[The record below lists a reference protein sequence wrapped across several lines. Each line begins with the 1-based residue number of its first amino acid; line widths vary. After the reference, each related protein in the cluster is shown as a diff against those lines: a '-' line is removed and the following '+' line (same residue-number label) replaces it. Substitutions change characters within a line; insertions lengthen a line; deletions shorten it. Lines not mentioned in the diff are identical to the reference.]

1 MKIFHTT
8 LIFVFISVN
17 VLAQNTSNNFFKKKK
32 IVSSRSFEIP
42 TSKAEYFSLDVA
54 SLSTKMSAVKGRGRQ
69 AAAIVLPL
77 PDGTFEEFEVK
88 ESIVMSAKLAAKFPG
103 IKTYVGVNR
112 ENGYSTVRFEVS
124 PSGFHAMLSTPKGT
138 VYIDPINRKNSNEYQ
153 SYYEKDFLRGH
164 KDDFQEGK
172 PIDDHPALARQVNE
186 LVERG
191 GAQRP
196 SGTELRTYRLAVTAT
211 GEYTRFH
218 GGTVEGAL
226 SAIVTT
232 MNRINGI
239 YEKEVS
245 IRMVL
250 VDNTD
255 QLIFTDRNTDP
266 YTRENLSELKNE
278 VQAKIDEIIGDAN
291 YDIGHGFSTVNGG
304 LANLN
309 VSCKSGLKASGV
321 SGRLLPIGDPY
332 DVYIVAHEFGHQFGA
347 SHTFNGTTG
356 SCSAQNRT
364 GYSAY
369 EPGSGT
375 TIMSYGGTCIFQNI
389 QYSRD
394 DYFHTQSADEIIA
407 YTTLSGG
414 NSCPVVTFTGNNA
427 PIVEVGEG
435 GFTIPRSTPF
445 KLNGSATDLDGD
457 KLVYSWEQFD
467 LGPAGPPQFPTGNA
481 PLFRSFPPVD
491 ESYRIFPQI
500 SDIVNNT
507 RTIGE
512 VLPNYSRSLKFRLTA
527 RDNREGGG
535 GVDYNEISF
544 DVTDQAGPFIVTEP
558 NVSMS
563 LTVLTPQT
571 IRWTVANT
579 NINPV
584 NCQKVNILLS
594 TDGGLTFPTTLVSN
608 TDNDG
613 EVTVLI
619 PDVTTSQAR
628 VKVEAADNIFFDISN
643 VDFNIA
649 APTTDDFIVFVDNET
664 PVVCTANG
672 VINIQVGKLGEF
684 TTPVTLTV
692 AGLPDSYNATFDTN
706 PVVPGNIV
714 PLTIS
719 NTISETGIYD
729 VEITGE
735 AAGITHTQNISLT
748 VPGGIPEIVML
759 QTPMDG
765 NTDVSLLPTL
775 NWDAVSGADSYT
787 LQIALDVEFV
797 NVVSEVTVFNESTY
811 ILEDK
816 LGSNT
821 NYYWRVRASNSCGD
835 GSYSAINS
843 FSTIQI
849 SCFEGIYSGDPIAIS
864 ARGTSKI
871 SSIIEVTEDGIVSD
885 INVKNIVG
893 KHEYVSDLLVVLKS
907 PAGTS
912 VTLFTEICDDSRDF
926 DLGFDD
932 QATTSSISCPP
943 IGKGIYVPEQ
953 ALSAFEGESSMG
965 TWTLEISDVYFI
977 DGGQLEGWTLE
988 ICVNGAITNIANAPT
1003 DLSTT
1008 TVSSNQINM
1017 TWNDN
1022 AADEIGHV
1030 VERSLGNNFNF
1041 LEVVQLPRDATS
1053 YSDRSLE
1060 GGLTYFYRIKA
1071 IKNDA
1076 GNSFSNESFATTII
1090 SVPNAPS
1097 DLTTESKS
1105 IEHVKIGWEDN
1116 SNTETEYVVE
1126 KSTNNANS
1134 YVVVANYPA
1143 NIVSHIDVN
1152 VSVGTTYYYRV
1163 KAVNTQGDSEYS
1175 NEVEV
1180 ITPINPFPAQPT
1192 NFTATVNS
1200 STEIILT
1207 WNDIAINETSYRID
1221 RSLNSYGYEELVVLD
1236 ADTETYM
1243 DTELT
1248 PKTKYYYRIAAVNQA
1263 GSSQA
1268 TLVAATTAN
1277 APPIAPGELTAMYVE
1292 DHIFLQWEHNATNT
1306 NEFVIE
1312 KSTGENTN
1320 FVELSRESIDNFSS
1334 TESFSHVDRDVE
1346 AETTYYYRVKAVNTQ
1361 GDSEYSNEVEVITP
1375 INPFPAQPTNF
1386 TATVNSSTEII
1397 LIWNDIAIN
1406 ETSYRIDRSLNGY
1419 NYGELVVLDADTES
1433 YIDIGLTP
1441 KTKYYYRITAV
1452 NEAGSSQATLAAA
1465 TTANAP
1471 PIAPSE
1477 LTAMYVV
1484 DRIFLQ
1490 WKHNATNADE
1500 FVIEKSI
1507 GGNTNFV
1514 ELSRESVDNFSPTES
1529 FSHVDR
1535 DVEAGITYTYR
1546 IFALNTTGNSDYSN
1560 EVEVITPI
1568 NPFPAQPTNFTAT
1581 VNSPTEIIL
1590 TWNDIAINETSYR
1603 IDRSL
1608 NGYSYGKLVVL
1619 DADTES
1625 YIDRGLTPKTKYY
1638 YRITAVN
1645 EAGSSQATLA
1655 TATTANAPPI
1665 APGELTAMYVVDHI
1679 FLQWEH
1685 NATNTDEFVIEKST
1699 GGNTNFVELSREPI
1713 DNFSYVDRD
1722 VEAGITYTYRIFALN
1737 ITGNSDYSNEVII
1750 TIDVLG
1756 LADDILKQGVKIY
1769 PNPSEDEFVLKIDN
1783 ATSGIHTI
1791 LLSNI
1796 VGREINKVFVEK
1808 QGKVLEQTFDLSDQ
1822 PKGVYLIQISNG
1834 QGISTHR
1841 VLKY

>member
-17 VLAQNTSNNFFKKKK
+17 VLAQNISNNFFKKKK

-42 TSKAEYFSLDVA
+42 TSKAAYFNLDLA

-69 AAAIVLPL
+69 VVAIVLPL

-112 ENGYSTVRFEVS
+112 EDGYSTVRFEVS
-124 PSGFHAMLSTPKGT
+124 PSGFHAMLFTSKGT

-153 SYYEKDFLRGH
+153 SYYEKDFLTEH
-164 KDDFQEGK
+164 KDNFQEGK
-172 PIDDHPALARQVNE
+172 PIDHNSGLTRQIKE
-186 LVERG
+186 LKEERV
-191 GAQRP
+191 QKS
-196 SGTELRTYRLAVTAT
+196 SGVELRTYRLAVTAT
-211 GEYTRFH
+211 GEYTSFH

-232 MNRINGI
+232 MNRVNGI

-250 VDNTD
+250 VDNTH
-255 QLIFTDRNTDP
+255 QLIFTDGNTDP
-266 YTRENLSELKNE
+266 YSSDLIRE
-278 VQAKIDEIIGDAN
+278 VQPKIDEIIGDAN
-291 YDIGHGFSTVNGG
+291 YDIGHGFAVGNGG
-304 LANLN
+304 VAT
-309 VSCKSGLKASGV
+309 VSVPCKSGLKAQGV
-321 SGRLLPIGDPY
+321 SGRPRPIGDPY
-332 DVYIVAHEFGHQFGA
+332 DVYLVAHEIGHQFGA
-347 SHTFNGTTG
+347 KHTFNGTAG
-356 SCSAQNRT
+356 NCSAQHRAAS
-364 GYSAY
+364 SAY

-375 TIMSYGGTCIFQNI
+375 TIMSYAGICDSQNI
-389 QYSRD
+389 LSDRD
-394 DYFHTQSADEIIA
+394 DYFHTRSFDQIVA
-407 YTTLSGG
+407 YTTLSDG

-427 PIVEVGEG
+427 PIVEAGEG
-435 GFTIPRSTPF
+435 GFTIPKSTPF

-467 LGPAGPPQFPTGNA
+467 LGKAGSPESPTGNA

-491 ESYRIFPQI
+491 ESYRVFPQI
-500 SDIVNNT
+500 SDIVNNRGT
-507 RTIGE
+507 MGE
-512 VLPNYSRSLKFRLTA
+512 ILPHYSRSLKFRLTA
-527 RDNREGGG
+527 RDNKDGGG
-535 GVDYNEISF
+535 GVNYDEISF

-563 LTVLTPQT
+563 LTALTTQT
-571 IRWTVANT
+571 IRWDVANT
-579 NINPV
+579 NIDPV

-628 VKVEAADNIFFDISN
+628 VKVEAVDNIFFDISN
-643 VDFNIA
+643 VDFNIS
-649 APTTDDFIVFVDNET
+649 APTTDDFFVFVDNKA
-664 PVVCTANG
+664 PVVCTANE

-714 PLTIS
+714 SLTIS
-719 NTISETGIYD
+719 STISETGIYD

-735 AAGITHTQNISLT
+735 AGGIAYTQNISLT
-748 VPGGIPEIVML
+748 VHSRVPEKVML

-775 NWDAVSGADSYT
+775 NWDAVSGADSYK
-787 LQIALDVEFV
+787 LQIALDAGFV
-797 NVVSEVTVFNESTY
+797 NVVSEVMVFNESTY

-816 LGSNT
+816 LGRNT
-821 NYYWRVRASNSCGD
+821 NYYWRVRASNSCGE

-849 SCFEGIYSGDPIAIS
+849 SCSEGIYSGDPIIIS
-864 ARGTSKI
+864 ASGSSKI
-871 SSIIEVTEDGIVSD
+871 SSRIEVTEDGIVND

-893 KHEYVSDLLVVLKS
+893 KHAYVGELSVVLKS

-912 VTLFTEICDDSRDF
+912 VTLFSEICDDNDNF

-943 IGKGIYVPEQ
+943 IGKGIYVPAQ

-965 TWTLEISDVYFI
+965 MWTLEISDGYRG
-977 DGGQLEGWTLE
+977 DGGRLEGWSLE
-988 ICVNGAITNIANAPT
+988 ICVNGTIAIANAPT

-1022 AADEIGHV
+1022 AADEIGYV

-1041 LEVVQLPRDATS
+1041 LEVARLPKDATS

-1060 GGLTYFYRIKA
+1060 GGLTYFYRIKT
-1071 IKNDA
+1071 IENGT
-1076 GNSFSNESFATTII
+1076 GNVFSNESAATTII
-1090 SVPNAPS
+1090 SVPNAPLG
-1097 DLTTESKS
+1097 LTIESKS

-1116 SNTETEYVVE
+1116 SNIETEYVVE
-1126 KSTNNANS
+1126 RSTNNANS

-1143 NIVSHIDVN
+1143 DIVSYVDVN
-1152 VSVGTTYYYRV
+1152 VSDATTYYYRV
-1163 KAVNTQGDSEYS
+1163 KAVNAQGDSEYS

-1180 ITPINPFPAQPT
+1180 IIPIDTSPAQPT

-1236 ADTETYM
+1236 ADTESYM
-1243 DTELT
+1243 D
-1248 PKTKYYYRIAAVNQA
+1248 V
-1263 GSSQA
+1263 
-1268 TLVAATTAN
+1268 
-1277 APPIAPGELTAMYVE
+1277 
-1292 DHIFLQWEHNATNT
+1292 
-1306 NEFVIE
+1306 
-1312 KSTGENTN
+1312 
-1320 FVELSRESIDNFSS
+1320 
-1334 TESFSHVDRDVE
+1334 
-1346 AETTYYYRVKAVNTQ
+1346 
-1361 GDSEYSNEVEVITP
+1361 
-1375 INPFPAQPTNF
+1375 
-1386 TATVNSSTEII
+1386 
-1397 LIWNDIAIN
+1397 
-1406 ETSYRIDRSLNGY
+1406 
-1419 NYGELVVLDADTES
+1419 
-1433 YIDIGLTP
+1433 GLTP

-1452 NEAGSSQATLAAA
+1452 NQVESSQATLVAA

-1477 LTAMYVV
+1477 LTAMYVE
-1484 DRIFLQ
+1484 DHIFLQ
-1490 WKHNATNADE
+1490 WKHNATNTDE
-1500 FVIEKSI
+1500 FVIERST
-1507 GGNTNFV
+1507 GENTNFV
-1514 ELSRESVDNFSPTES
+1514 ELSRESIDNPSSTES

-1546 IFALNTTGNSDYSN
+1546 ILALNTVGNSDYSN
-1560 EVEVITPI
+1560 EVT
-1568 NPFPAQPTNFTAT
+1568 
-1581 VNSPTEIIL
+1581 
-1590 TWNDIAINETSYR
+1590 
-1603 IDRSL
+1603 
-1608 NGYSYGKLVVL
+1608 
-1619 DADTES
+1619 
-1625 YIDRGLTPKTKYY
+1625 
-1638 YRITAVN
+1638 
-1645 EAGSSQATLA
+1645 
-1655 TATTANAPPI
+1655 
-1665 APGELTAMYVVDHI
+1665 
-1679 FLQWEH
+1679 
-1685 NATNTDEFVIEKST
+1685 
-1699 GGNTNFVELSREPI
+1699 
-1713 DNFSYVDRD
+1713 
-1722 VEAGITYTYRIFALN
+1722 
-1737 ITGNSDYSNEVII
+1737 I

-1783 ATSGIHTI
+1783 ATSGMHTI

-1808 QGKVLEQTFDLSDQ
+1808 QGEVLEQTFDLSDQ
-1822 PKGVYLIQISNG
+1822 PKGVYLIRISNG
-1834 QGISTHR
+1834 QGISMHR